1 VAADERM
8 SGIANVA
15 EGPALLLIDTLKKA
29 AEVLREED
37 LPFAL
42 AGGAAAYARGA
53 MPSTHDV
60 DFVIREAD
68 ADAAARA
75 FEAQGMR
82 VEIPPEGWLIK
93 AYDDDRMIDLI
104 FRLSGHL
111 DMQAVLDRAEEMNV
125 AAVPMPVLTATD
137 LTIGWLASFSEH
149 YADFAGTLSC
159 VRPLREQVDWRRV
172 RAETAGSAF
181 ATAFLVL
188 LRELRILTSEEE
200 GEEEDAGERLRGGS
214 D

>member
-1 VAADERM
+1 V
-8 SGIANVA
+8 SSTANVA
-15 EGPALLLIDTLKKA
+15 PDTALKLIDTLKRA
-29 AEVLREED
+29 AGVLRDES

-53 MPSTHDV
+53 APPTHDV

-75 FEAQGMR
+75 LEAQGMR
-82 VEIPPEGWLIK
+82 IEIPPEGWLIK
-93 AYDDDRMIDLI
+93 AYDEDRMIDLI

-111 DMQAVLDRAEEMNV
+111 DMQAVLNRAEEMNV
-125 AAVPMPVLTATD
+125 AAVLMPVVTATD
-137 LTIGWLASFSEH
+137 LAIAWLASFSEH
-149 YADFAGTLSC
+149 HADFAGTLSC
-159 VRPLREQVDWRRV
+159 VRPLREQVDWNRV

-181 ATAFLVL
+181 ATAFLIL
-188 LRELRILTSEEE
+188 LRELRILAREE
-200 GEEEDAGERLRGGS
+200 EEEDEGRRLCGGS